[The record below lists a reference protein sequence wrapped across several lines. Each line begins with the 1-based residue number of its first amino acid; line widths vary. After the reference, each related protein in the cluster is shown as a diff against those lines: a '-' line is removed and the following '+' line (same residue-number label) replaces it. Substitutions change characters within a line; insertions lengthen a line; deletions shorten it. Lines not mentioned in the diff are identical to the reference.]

1 MNNKERVI
9 RALKNNKVS
18 SVEFCSD
25 GSCVM
30 FNFWD
35 PTADHGCP
43 CTMGILL
50 KPEEALE
57 CLRGFRMKQH
67 ELETCF

>member
-43 CTMGILL
+43 CIMGILL
-50 KPEEALE
+50 KPEEA
-57 CLRGFRMKQH
+57 
-67 ELETCF
+67 